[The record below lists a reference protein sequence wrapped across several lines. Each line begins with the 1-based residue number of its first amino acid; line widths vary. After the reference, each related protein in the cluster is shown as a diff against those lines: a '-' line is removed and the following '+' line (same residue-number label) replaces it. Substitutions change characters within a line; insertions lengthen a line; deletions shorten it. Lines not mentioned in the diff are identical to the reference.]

1 MYGNIL
7 TPKIPKYSSP
17 FNLCLCV
24 TLVIESLDQ
33 MKKGR
38 ENYSAREAIKFL
50 EKELQGG
57 NRFLQT
63 QELHETMH
71 PGAQKPHKQEMEIW
85 YAALPIVMM
94 EKLQDV

>member
-1 MYGNIL
+1 MMS
-7 TPKIPKYSSP
+7 TASH
-17 FNLCLCV
+17 FNSWLSV

-57 NRFLQT
+57 NRFLKT
-63 QELHETMH
+63 QELHETVR

-85 YAALPIVMM
+85 
-94 EKLQDV
+94 

>member
-1 MYGNIL
+1 M
-7 TPKIPKYSSP
+7 
-17 FNLCLCV
+17 
-24 TLVIESLDQ
+24 IESLDQ

-57 NRFLQT
+57 NRFLKT
-63 QELHETMH
+63 QELHETVH

-85 YAALPIVMM
+85 YAAFPFVVM
-94 EKLQDV
+94 EKTTSVCVW